1 MAEKV
6 DRLARVN
13 ELIKRVIADEL
24 EKGLFHAP
32 GVLVSITEVH
42 TGSDLRNATVF
53 VSIFGGTPAERGRAF
68 RALRDARVDLQR
80 LMARELGFKHTPVLY
95 FKLDDRTA
103 EGDRVFEILRET
115 EEEAAQHDGK

>member
-6 DRLARVN
+6 DRLTRVN
-13 ELIKRVIADEL
+13 ELIKRVIADEI

-32 GVLVSITEVH
+32 GILVSITEVS
-42 TGSDLRNATVF
+42 TGSDLRNATVY

-68 RALRDARVDLQR
+68 HALRDARANLQHT
-80 LMARELGFKHTPVLY
+80 LARSLGFKHTPVLY

-115 EEEAAQHDGK
+115 EEEAARHDGK